1 MTTALDKWER
11 LKHRAAFSPHGERTK
26 RAAELRDEVR
36 RLLGYG
42 RALKRVQ
49 RRRGK

>member
-1 MTTALDKWER
+1 MPTRWER
-11 LKHRAAFSPHGERTK
+11 LRNRVLYSPHGERSK

-42 RALKRVQ
+42 RALRKVQ